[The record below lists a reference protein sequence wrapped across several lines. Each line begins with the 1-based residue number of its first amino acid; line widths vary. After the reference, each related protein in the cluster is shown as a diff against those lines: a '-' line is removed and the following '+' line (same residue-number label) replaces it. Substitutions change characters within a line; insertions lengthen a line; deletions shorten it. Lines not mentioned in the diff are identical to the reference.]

1 MKIGSTPLLAS
12 VRTAFVQGMDV
23 SLIVAAGIAAAG
35 FVLTL
40 AFLPGRVPSKVG
52 KAEPVKSSTADTDQV
67 NNQPVEQSVAR
78 RES

>member
-40 AFLPGRVPSKVG
+40 IFLPGR
-52 KAEPVKSSTADTDQV
+52 AHTKSGGLK
-67 NNQPVEQSVAR
+67 PVE
-78 RES
+78 ESPAHTVHAGSATGR